1 MTKLSLGWL
10 AAGSD
15 RLHSGFIIL
24 VNFPRIIPFGTC
36 IIIEKSAKFYI
47 CLTKWVNWLSASMWN
62 QGHESP
68 ANLEL
73 RLRITVHLLSDIIGC
88 IRREG
93 ENQQWAEISEIPV
106 MASMFCHPE

>member
-1 MTKLSLGWL
+1 MGRL

-15 RLHSGFIIL
+15 QLHSGFVIL
-24 VNFPRIIPFGTC
+24 FNFSRIIPFGTC

-47 CLTKWVNWLSASMWN
+47 SLTKWVNLISASMRN

-73 RLRITVHLLSDIIGC
+73 WLRITVRLLSDIIGC
-88 IRREG
+88 IRHQG
-93 ENQQWAEISEIPV
+93 ENQQWAESSEIPA